1 MLLFVLDE
9 SSRIPKFRQIME
21 HIRARVDNGDL
32 RPGDRLPSTRR
43 LAESLGVHRSTVAIA
58 YQELWALGY
67 LSLSPGRVPRV
78 RSRALITTARAGS
91 HAGSIDWEKAVS
103 PAARTLLRTH
113 RERTAP
119 APRDVIDFSRL
130 DMDERLFPADAFRSC
145 LSRVLRQKPGEL
157 LGYGDSAGYRPLRE
171 WIAHRL
177 ATHGIAATADEI
189 VLTSGCQQALD
200 LVLRMLARPGRA
212 VAVESPTYDMAP
224 PLLRFHG
231 LRPVGVPVADDGMDL
246 DRLGEVLQRESPVLV
261 YTMPSFQNPTGISTG
276 QAHRERLLS
285 LCLDRRVPIFEDSFD
300 EEMKYFGRAVLPLK
314 SMDHRHTVIYSGTF
328 SKVLFPG
335 VRIGWVVAE
344 RRCVEYL
351 VAIRRYSE
359 LSSNLVLQAAMEEF
373 CRNGYYEAHVSRM
386 HRVFRR
392 RMRTALQA
400 LRRWMS
406 PEWVTWPEPSGGY
419 LIWLRLRLPPGRPV
433 ELGRALAEHGVRAAP
448 GEDFFPA
455 EPSGPC
461 LRLSISGLDE
471 QAITV
476 GIQRLAAA
484 LESVRRRPAG

>member
-9 SSRIPKFRQIME
+9 SSRIPKFGQIMDQV
-21 HIRARVDNGDL
+21 RARIENGDL

-78 RSRALITTARAGS
+78 RSRARITTAGS
-91 HAGSIDWEKAVS
+91 HGGSIDWEKAAS
-103 PAARTLLRTH
+103 PAADALRRTH
-113 RERTAP
+113 PDRTVP
-119 APRDVIDFSRL
+119 APQDVIDFSRL
-130 DMDERLFPADAFRSC
+130 DVDQRLFPADAFRSC

-157 LGYGDSAGYRPLRE
+157 LSYGDSAGYRPLRE
-171 WIAHRL
+171 WIAHLL
-177 ATHGIAATADEI
+177 AAHGIAATADEI

-212 VAVESPTYDMAP
+212 VAIESPTYDMAP
-224 PLLRFHG
+224 PLMRFHG

-276 QAHRERLLS
+276 QAYRERLLG
-285 LCLDRRVPIFEDSFD
+285 LCMDRRVPVFEDSFD

-314 SMDHRHTVIYSGTF
+314 AMDHRHTVIYSGTF

-344 RRCVEYL
+344 RRCVEHL

-359 LSSNLVLQAAMEEF
+359 LSPNLVLQAAMEE
-373 CRNGYYEAHVSRM
+373 
-386 HRVFRR
+386 
-392 RMRTALQA
+392 
-400 LRRWMS
+400 
-406 PEWVTWPEPSGGY
+406 
-419 LIWLRLRLPPGRPV
+419 
-433 ELGRALAEHGVRAAP
+433 
-448 GEDFFPA
+448 
-455 EPSGPC
+455 
-461 LRLSISGLDE
+461 
-471 QAITV
+471 
-476 GIQRLAAA
+476 
-484 LESVRRRPAG
+484 